1 MKVKYVLVL
10 LMLLLS
16 MTSTALGAE
25 EKLTI
30 RNANGSERTRDATTT
45 KTISLDGSVIQNK
58 NYEDAGILS
67 KGNSSE
73 EENVAE
79 DNSNKTPGYKNENAE
94 NEDFIRNEVSAGNK
108 QFLTD
113 LVTGI
118 YTEFQNSSVK
128 DENGDT
134 AGMIYT
140 AVTFVPNPYDNN
152 TIVDLY
158 GGYVN
163 ICIFLTVM
171 FVLGE
176 SVTRNAA
183 RMKITSGSKYS
194 LPPRRLI
201 GGLAMCM
208 FAVMGNVFYMLIL
221 AVIESLNGF
230 ITMPVVPAMTPDPEH
245 FFTFLMMGVCD
256 LLVLIFF
263 VVRYFLIYIF
273 AVICSVIFVLLV
285 FKISREFSQNVIEK
299 MIRILALQ
307 PASLFVTSVCI
318 LAMDSLPISLQ
329 PFGYVGVTVV
339 IFLTCYYFIFGNFT
353 LLKTAISIAVSKG
366 LVKTG
371 VRYK

>member
-1 MKVKYVLVL
+1 MRLKCVLVL
-10 LMLLLS
+10 LILLIS
-16 MTSTALGAE
+16 MTGAALAAE
-25 EKLTI
+25 EKLKV
-30 RNANGSERTRDATTT
+30 RNSDGEEVTRDTTPKKSMT
-45 KTISLDGSVIQNK
+45 LEDAVSLNADM
-58 NYEDAGILS
+58 EDAGVLS
-67 KGNSSE
+67 N
-73 EENVAE
+73 
-79 DNSNKTPGYKNENAE
+79 D
-94 NEDFIRNEVSAGNK
+94 NEDEETEEDEAPEKSYNKEIVEDEDYIRNEVAAGNE
-108 QFLTD
+108 QFLTG
-113 LVTGI
+113 LFTGI

-128 DENGDT
+128 DENGNV

-140 AVTFVPNPYDNN
+140 VVTFVPNPYENN

-163 ICIFLTVM
+163 LCIFLTVM

-176 SVTRNAA
+176 SVNRSAA

-221 AVIESLNGF
+221 EIIEALNGF

-245 FFTFLMMGVCD
+245 FFTFLMMGLCD
-256 LLVLIFF
+256 LLVMIFF
-263 VVRYFLIYIF
+263 IVRYFLIYTF
-273 AVICSVIFVLLV
+273 AVICGVVFVLLV
-285 FKISREFSQNVIEK
+285 FKTSRDFSQNVIEK

-318 LAMDSLPISLQ
+318 LAIDSLPMPLQ
-329 PFGYVGVTVV
+329 RFGYVGVTVV
-339 IFLTCYYFIFGNFT
+339 IFLTCYYFMFGNFT
-353 LLKTAISIAVSKG
+353 LLKTGISTAVSKG